1 MMKRILFIERAS
13 LWSGMLC
20 LTLAL
25 CLTTSCHE
33 REEEEV
39 LDITGSW
46 TLVDLYEAGTRAV
59 SIGSYD
65 IDVTL
70 VLTAGTT
77 LTEGTFDLSQTVGEG
92 RARTFSGTWTLVETT
107 LSGNYSDGTPWG
119 LSYEVS
125 LSDDKSQLT
134 LTSKGEVYVYK
145 KQ

>member
-1 MMKRILFIERAS
+1 MMKWNLFIERAS

-25 CLTTSCHE
+25 CLMTSCHE
-33 REEEEV
+33 REEEKV

-46 TLVDLYEAGTRAV
+46 TLVDLYEVGTRAV

-70 VLTAGTT
+70 VLTAGST

-92 RARTFSGTWTLVETT
+92 RARNFSGTWTLAETT

-119 LSYEVS
+119 SSYEVV

>member
-1 MMKRILFIERAS
+1 MIKRILFIERAS

-25 CLTTSCHE
+25 CLMTSCHE
-33 REEEEV
+33 REVEEV

-46 TLVDLYEAGTRAV
+46 TLVDLYEVGTRAV

-77 LTEGTFDLSQTVGEG
+77 LMEGTFDLSQTVGEG

-119 LSYEVS
+119 SSYEVS

>member
-25 CLTTSCHE
+25 CLMTSCHE

-46 TLVDLYEAGTRAV
+46 TLVDLYEVGTRAV

-77 LTEGTFDLSQTVGEG
+77 LMEGTFDLSQTVGEG
-92 RARTFSGTWTLVETT
+92 RARTFTGTWTLVETT

-119 LSYEVS
+119 SSYEVS

>member
-1 MMKRILFIERAS
+1 MMKRILFIERVS

-25 CLTTSCHE
+25 CLMTSCHE

-46 TLVDLYEAGTRAV
+46 TLVDLYEVGTRAV

-77 LTEGTFDLSQTVGEG
+77 LMEGTFDLSQTVGEG
-92 RARTFSGTWTLVETT
+92 RARNFSGTWTLVETT

-119 LSYEVS
+119 SSYEVS

>member
-1 MMKRILFIERAS
+1 MMKRNLFIERAS
-13 LWSGMLC
+13 LWSSMLC

-46 TLVDLYEAGTRAV
+46 TLVDLYEVGTRAV

-119 LSYEVS
+119 SSYEVM